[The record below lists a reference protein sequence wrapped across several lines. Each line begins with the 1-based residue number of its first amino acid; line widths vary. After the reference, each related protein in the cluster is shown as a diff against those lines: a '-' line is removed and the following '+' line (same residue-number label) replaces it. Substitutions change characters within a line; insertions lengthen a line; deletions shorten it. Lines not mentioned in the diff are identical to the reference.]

1 MSTTPA
7 VPKTLDLAKEP
18 IEDPDKDPRK
28 DQRKE
33 RSAVRSLL
41 RLWPYVRPVRGRL
54 FTAAVVAVVASCA
67 GLVIPLVLK
76 WMVDGP
82 VAGRDTGG
90 VWLGALFLF
99 LLGVVEAVLF
109 GLRRWLV
116 ARPLAGVE
124 AAMRAD
130 LYRHL
135 QRLPVA
141 FHDRWPSGQLLSRG
155 TTDLMLLRMFL
166 AFPLTFL
173 LVNGVTILVGVI
185 IMLAQ
190 EWTLGLVLLAP
201 AVPVMIVCWLF
212 EKRYS
217 KVARQAQ
224 DQVGDLTTLVEE
236 SVLGI
241 RIIKGFGRH
250 RSQALAFRDLS
261 RTLRGT
267 ELAKARLLAA
277 IFAAIT
283 ILPELAIGAALV
295 LGTVQVADGEL
306 STGTL
311 VAFLSTALALRW
323 PIESIGFLLAM
334 SQEAATA
341 TERYF
346 EVLDAEPESGGAGS
360 GAGAASRTGSGTR
373 AGTST
378 GSGMEAGT
386 SAGAAAL
393 HGGTRTTVP
402 HPATASGA
410 DAGAEGGSG
419 AAAAATHGGT
429 PTAAAATASGAASGK
444 GADAASAAS
453 AAAHRGTPTAAG
465 ATAGADAAAAATH
478 SGTRT
483 AVPAPADAPDAT
495 SGEGASAT
503 PGADPAVRRGTP
515 TAEATPAGALDVDVA
530 AGVAAT
536 ARHGR
541 TPTAAAA
548 TARASDAD
556 TGAGA
561 GVAAAAGHGGSPA
574 VTAIPATAPS
584 AAGTRT
590 GGLQFHGVRFRY
602 PDAPADSTPILDRI
616 DLHIRPGETMA
627 LVGATGTGKTTLTAL
642 VPRLHEVT
650 RGRITLDGVD
660 ITDMPRETLR
670 ALVAVAFEEPTLFSA
685 SVGENVLMG
694 AGSGAGEAELNRALA
709 VAQADFTH
717 GLPQGTD
724 TQVGEQG
731 LSLSGGQRQ
740 RLALARAVVGR
751 PRFLV
756 LDDPLSAL
764 DVHTETLVEAALRRV
779 LAETTALVVAHR
791 PSTVLLADRV
801 ALLSRG
807 RIAAVG
813 THHELLR
820 TNAEYAWLMSGTAEG
835 TADRT
840 TGETA
845 AGTTEEDTR

>member
-1 MSTTPA
+1 MSSTPA
-7 VPKTLDLAKEP
+7 SAEEADETEP
-18 IEDPDKDPRK
+18 AES
-28 DQRKE
+28 
-33 RSAVRSLL
+33 RSAVRMLL

-54 FTAAVVAVVASCA
+54 LTAALVAVAASCT

-76 WMVDGP
+76 WIVDGP
-82 VAGRDTGG
+82 VADRSTGG
-90 VWLGALFLF
+90 VWLGALYLL
-99 LLGVVEAVLF
+99 LLGVTEAVLF

-135 QRLPVA
+135 QRLPIA

-173 LVNGVTILVGVI
+173 LVNSVTILVGVL

-201 AVPVMIVCWLF
+201 AAPVMIVCWLF

-217 KVARQAQ
+217 QVARRAQ

-261 RTLRGT
+261 RKLRGT
-267 ELAKARLLAA
+267 ELAKARLLAG

-283 ILPELAIGAALV
+283 TLPELAIGAALV
-295 LGTVQVADGEL
+295 LGTVQVADGSL

-323 PIESIGFLLAM
+323 PVESIGFLLAM

-346 EVLDAEPESGGAGS
+346 EVMDAEPESEEA
-360 GAGAASRTGSGTR
+360 AAASRPGSSPTTDGTDV
-373 AGTST
+373 GV
-378 GSGMEAGT
+378 
-386 SAGAAAL
+386 
-393 HGGTRTTVP
+393 TV
-402 HPATASGA
+402 GA
-410 DAGAEGGSG
+410 DA
-419 AAAAATHGGT
+419 
-429 PTAAAATASGAASGK
+429 
-444 GADAASAAS
+444 
-453 AAAHRGTPTAAG
+453 
-465 ATAGADAAAAATH
+465 
-478 SGTRT
+478 
-483 AVPAPADAPDAT
+483 
-495 SGEGASAT
+495 
-503 PGADPAVRRGTP
+503 
-515 TAEATPAGALDVDVA
+515 
-530 AGVAAT
+530 
-536 ARHGR
+536 
-541 TPTAAAA
+541 
-548 TARASDAD
+548 DAD
-556 TGAGA
+556 TGGGA
-561 GVAAAAGHGGSPA
+561 GP
-574 VTAIPATAPS
+574 
-584 AAGTRT
+584 
-590 GGLQFHGVRFRY
+590 GGLRFERVRFRY
-602 PDAPADSTPILDRI
+602 PDAPPDSVPVLDGI
-616 DLHIRPGETMA
+616 DLHIQPGETMA
-627 LVGATGTGKTTLTAL
+627 LVGSTGSGKTTLTAL

-650 RGRITLDGVD
+650 SGRITLDGVD
-660 ITDMPRETLR
+660 ITGMPREELR

-685 SVGENVLMG
+685 GVGENVLMG
-694 AGSGAGEAELNRALA
+694 AADTADEADLSRALA
-709 VAQADFTH
+709 VAQADFVH
-717 GLPQGTD
+717 ALPHGTD

-740 RLALARAVVGR
+740 RLALSRAVVGS

-764 DVHTETLVEAALRRV
+764 DVHTEALVEAALRRV
-779 LAETTALVVAHR
+779 LAGTTALVVAHR

-801 ALLSRG
+801 ALLSGG
-807 RIAAVG
+807 RVTAVG

-820 TNAEYAWLMSGTAEG
+820 TSAEYAWLMSG
-835 TADRT
+835 RT
-840 TGETA
+840 E
-845 AGTTEEDTR
+845 TTERENR